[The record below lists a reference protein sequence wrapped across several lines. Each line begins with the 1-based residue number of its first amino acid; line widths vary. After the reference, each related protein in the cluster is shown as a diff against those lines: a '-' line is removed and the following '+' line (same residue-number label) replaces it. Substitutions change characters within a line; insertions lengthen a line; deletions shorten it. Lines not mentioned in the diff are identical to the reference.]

1 MKKTICICVL
11 AAVFTISGITM
22 NIAAKRQAQE
32 TERDKLPMELSVTAE
47 ETELAEEPELV
58 ESMAAPEQY
67 EFVIFVRDGVLVVYQ
82 NDRETEYFET
92 NIRVSD
98 LDGELAGQLETGIY
112 FLNEQEL
119 YDFLESYS
127 S

>member
-11 AAVFTISGITM
+11 AAVFTIFGITM
-22 NIAAKRQAQE
+22 NIAAKKQAQE
-32 TERDKLPMELSVTAE
+32 TEREKLPMELSVTAE

-82 NDRETEYFET
+82 NDKETEYFET

>member
-22 NIAAKRQAQE
+22 NIAAKKQAQE
-32 TERDKLPMELSVTAE
+32 TEREKLPMELSVTVE
-47 ETELAEEPELV
+47 ETELAEKPELA

>member
-32 TERDKLPMELSVTAE
+32 TEREKLPMELSVTAE

>member
-1 MKKTICICVL
+1 MKKTICICAL
-11 AAVFTISGITM
+11 AAVFTVAGITIS
-22 NIAAKRQAQE
+22 IAANRQARERNAAESQEEQPEAIAE
-32 TERDKLPMELSVTAE
+32 TEQAQDL
-47 ETELAEEPELV
+47 ELV
-58 ESMAAPEQY
+58 ESMAAPEEY
-67 EFVIFVRDGVLVVYQ
+67 AYVIFVRDGVLVVYQ
-82 NDRETEYFET
+82 KDRETEYFET

-98 LDGELAGQLETGIY
+98 LEEKMMEQLEKGIY